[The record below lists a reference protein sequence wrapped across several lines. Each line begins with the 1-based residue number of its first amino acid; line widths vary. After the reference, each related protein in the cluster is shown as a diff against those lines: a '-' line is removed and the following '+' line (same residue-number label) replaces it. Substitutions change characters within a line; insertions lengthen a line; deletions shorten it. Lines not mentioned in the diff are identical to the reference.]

1 MKPANNSSAL
11 NALNALN
18 PEEIWK
24 AARGELEVVLSG
36 ANFKTWFK
44 NTFIKDLGEKKIIIG
59 VPNTFTKERLE
70 KNYHDEVFSVLK
82 KFHPTIESYECTVT
96 QIAPAP
102 LPLVESQDTPSSSPI
117 LNSNIDVNSN
127 SSPSLNNRY
136 SFQNFIVGNSNRLAV
151 ATAQAVAKSPGKSYN
166 PLFIYGGVG
175 LGKTHLVCAIGN
187 EIKKKNPKINIV
199 YASCEKFTN
208 DYINSISSKK
218 TNEFKKNY
226 RNADILVVD
235 DIQFMSGK
243 DGTQEEFFHTF
254 NALHQ
259 KDRQIIIT
267 SDRVPKAIPQM
278 TDRLS
283 SRFGW
288 GMVADIQPPNLE
300 MRQAILRSKCEEKK
314 YNMSDDVLDYIAQN
328 IESNIRELEGAINRV
343 ASTAELNKTEP
354 SLDLTIKC
362 LKDIITAKNQNLT
375 VDKVVATAIEF
386 FKISNDDLMSGKRNQ
401 GLVRP
406 RQIIMYLLRHEL
418 NLSYPKIGQHLN
430 KKDHTTVIYG
440 VEKIEKEIARD
451 DELHKQLTLIKEKLR
466 AF

>member
-1 MKPANNSSAL
+1 MKS
-11 NALNALN
+11 LNALN

-44 NTFIKDLGEKKIIIG
+44 NTFIKDLNEKKIIIG

-70 KNYHDEVFSVLK
+70 KNYHDEVFGVLK
-82 KFHPTIESYECTVT
+82 KFHPTLESFECVVT
-96 QIAPAP
+96 QIAPTP
-102 LPLVESQDTPSSSPI
+102 LPQIENQNPISPSTSFNSNVDTNSSSNTSPA
-117 LNSNIDVNSN
+117 LND
-127 SSPSLNNRY
+127 RY

-151 ATAQAVAKSPGKSYN
+151 ATATAVAKNPGKSYN

-175 LGKTHLVCAIGN
+175 LGKTHLVQAVGN

-199 YASCEKFTN
+199 YVSCEKFTN

-218 TNEFKKNY
+218 TGEFKKSY
-226 RNADILVVD
+226 RNADVLMVD

-283 SRFGW
+283 SRFGG

-314 YNMSDDVLDYIAQN
+314 YNMTDDVLDYIAQN

-343 ASTAELNKTEP
+343 ASTAELNQTEP
-354 SLDLTIKC
+354 SLDLAAKC

-375 VDKVVATAIEF
+375 VDKVVATTIEF

-440 VEKIEKEIARD
+440 VEKIEKEIGRD
-451 DELHKQLTLIKEKLR
+451 DELQKQLTLIKEKLR